1 MVYWYGPNLVTGV
14 WVGGE
19 DRSIH
24 FEEIGY
30 GQGATMSLPIWG
42 LFMKKCYESETLSV
56 SKENFEEP
64 EKMDIIID
72 CSKIKPVDVEDDS
85 SDINDLLGIGN

>member
-1 MVYWYGPNLVTGV
+1 MVPNLVTGV

-24 FEEIGY
+24 FEEIAY

-56 SKENFEEP
+56 STDDFDIPEN
-64 EKMDIIID
+64 MDIIID
-72 CSKIKPVDVEDDS
+72 CSKVKRIEIEDES
-85 SDINDLLGIGN
+85 KDINDLLGIGN